1 MPPLNSDI
9 DGNNIPDGYHLNP
22 VYYDSRL
29 DTTDGAPVAENYSIK
44 INKVGRMTTIPD
56 LGGIEKGENIFEIWT
71 KGSEGS
77 FITVKFEIGSEIYR
91 HKLPAE
97 NQEWTKYD
105 LSQSLTRINHYLFL
119 IQLTQFMLVFS
130 VPNLFTG
137 KVKISGMF
145 SKIGFD

>member
-1 MPPLNSDI
+1 MKYLWQLKSYWANQLYTTVQNPYTEVMPPLNSDI

-56 LGGIEKGENIFEIWT
+56 LGGIEKGEKTHIEIWT

-77 FITVKFEIGSEIYR
+77 FITVSLKLDLKFPGINFQQRIKNGQNTIF
-91 HKLPAE
+91 HKA
-97 NQEWTKYD
+97 
-105 LSQSLTRINHYLFL
+105 
-119 IQLTQFMLVFS
+119 
-130 VPNLFTG
+130 
-137 KVKISGMF
+137 
-145 SKIGFD
+145 